1 MVEGGVLWKAKHR
14 RIKPLILRCA
24 QKTSGECFYA
34 VYVAQ
39 AQKLLLRVRFLFTN
53 DNQFG
58 NLLWKEFKTWGK
70 EFAGSYSSKNHQV
83 R

>member
-1 MVEGGVLWKAKHR
+1 MKSQAPPHQTLNFA
-14 RIKPLILRCA
+14 LRS
-24 QKTSGECFYA
+24 KTSGECFYA

-53 DNQFG
+53 DNHFG

-70 EFAGSYSSKNHQV
+70 QKPSGKIKPASH
-83 R
+83 